1 MRKTVSGF
9 AFSAVAAAALEA
21 SAAALSLDPA
31 PVVSVGL
38 YKNGM
43 AVVTRRIT
51 PGADGVALVDADAR
65 PAYGSFWLLSGG
77 GVSVSSTKADV
88 LREDVDIGFSEG
100 WTGAYDG
107 RKVEVTFRCGVGMEQ
122 ILDAAGKTGSMKVL
136 AGAAGESGRICTVR
150 GTAVKEASQRAD
162 EPPNRP
168 NRYYMPYCYEPPRP
182 KPPKAL
188 NVRLESGSIV
198 AVPESAVVSVRA
210 EDGDSRGIAREMSV
224 WRFDGAKAPFD
235 VQYIATG
242 ACWTPSYR
250 VDLAGG
256 KGKLSMAA
264 EVYNNI
270 ADWKD
275 AEVSLISGFP
285 NLLYADV
292 PSLLGGGVDFGAY
305 SSAIRAA
312 EHDTYWGWFRCGGR
326 NRGGVMSQS
335 VMLNSLS
342 PSDAASS
349 FSAGAAEP
357 AGAGTDIHQGR
368 QADAAAWKRRGRDQ
382 AHRGMEP
389 LGRPR
394 RAREPAQRHRRGAPD
409 GVGRRCVRQSVWIPD
424 DHRADRDFR
433 GRTRPWPVEDRM
445 DKPRKRDV
453 RQDHES
459 AHGIGQIHRKPV
471 RDGRRE
477 ALGRARLA
485 QGGRQ
490 GIVLRQEPPRRTGD
504 RESEKDDLRRIGG
517 RDGRQDARQARAAR
531 EPQPGARHDLGVRSG
546 ARRGKGVFDRILA
559 LAPALTTISILL
571 RQFSSKAECALMQYI
586 SLEIIFP
593 AFQVIDQS
601 STTSLQRGLVAALQR
616 AVGMPPALGRGERR
630 DRRLGVGRKIKTACP
645 PEL

>member
-107 RKVEVTFRCGVGMEQ
+107 RKVEVAFRCGDGMEQ

-162 EPPNRP
+162 EPQNRP

-210 EDGDSRGIAREMSV
+210 EDGDSRGIAREMPV

-312 EHDTYWGWFRCGGR
+312 EDDTYWGWFRCGGR

-342 PSDAASS
+342 PSDATSS

-357 AGAGTDIHQGR
+357 AGAGTDIH
-368 QADAAAWKRRGRDQ
+368 
-382 AHRGMEP
+382 HR
-389 LGRPR
+389 
-394 RAREPAQRHRRGAPD
+394 
-409 GVGRRCVRQSVWIPD
+409 GVGRMTLAKGDRRMLQLGSGEVEIKRIVEWNLSD
-424 DHRADRDFR
+424 DRDER
-433 GRTRPWPVEDRM
+433 GNPRNGTEEERRTAWDAVVFANPFGFPMTTAPIEIS
-445 DKPRKRDV
+445 
-453 RQDHES
+453 E
-459 AHGIGQIHRKPV
+459 
-471 RDGRRE
+471 
-477 ALGRARLA
+477 
-485 QGGRQ
+485 GGR
-490 GIVLRQEPPRRTGD
+490 VLGQSKTGWTNPGSEMSVKITKALTVSVKYT
-504 RESEKDDLRRIGG
+504 ESLSGMDGVKRWGG
-517 RDGRQDARQARAAR
+517 RDWRKENVKGSFCVRNHRGEPTTVRVKKTISGELAGETDAKMHDRPA
-531 EPQPGARHDLGVRSG
+531 QPENPNLEHDMTWEFV
-546 ARRGKGVFDRILA
+546 
-559 LAPALTTISILL
+559 LAPGEEKVFSIEYWHWLW
-571 RQFSSKAECALMQYI
+571 R
-586 SLEIIFP
+586 
-593 AFQVIDQS
+593 
-601 STTSLQRGLVAALQR
+601 
-616 AVGMPPALGRGERR
+616 
-630 DRRLGVGRKIKTACP
+630 
-645 PEL
+645 